1 MLTPKKEIFEDI
13 FAARGLTP
21 KEAYA
26 YRHKAVPTNLIYEDG
41 YGKGIRFK
49 RNLVTRSV
57 TIIAKRDHFLLSA
70 YGIAKN
76 PIINNAAG
84 WNSAANCFCPPT
96 IPIEKIL
103 PFCISDNTREAL
115 KKYLDLGIKTL
126 KIDRSTNGTIPRI
139 GQHVATYYALIPGVS
154 HIYFAR
160 VVDGT
165 PDKRGF
171 HTAYW
176 IRVPP
181 IIGPQVD
188 AGIAWT
194 YGIEVHSLQTSVRT

>member
-26 YRHKAVPTNLIYEDG
+26 YRHKAIPTTQFYNHP
-41 YGKGIRFK
+41 KGITFK
-49 RNLVTRSV
+49 RNILTKSV
-57 TIIAKRDHFLLSA
+57 TILADRMYFYLAS
-70 YGIAKN
+70 YGIKKN
-76 PIINNAAG
+76 PIVLDRPG
-84 WNSAANCFCPPT
+84 WNSAANLFCPAT

-115 KKYLDLGIKTL
+115 KKYLYLGIKTL
-126 KIDRSTNGTIPRI
+126 KIDRSTNGTVPRI
-139 GQHVATYYALIPGVS
+139 GQHVATYYAIIPSVS
-154 HIYFAR
+154 HIYLAR

-181 IIGPQVD
+181 IMGPQVD
-188 AGIAWT
+188 SGIAWT